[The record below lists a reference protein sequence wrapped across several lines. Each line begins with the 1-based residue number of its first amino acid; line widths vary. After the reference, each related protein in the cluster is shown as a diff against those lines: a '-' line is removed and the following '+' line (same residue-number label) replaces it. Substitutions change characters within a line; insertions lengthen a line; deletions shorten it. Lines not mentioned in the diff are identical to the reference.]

1 MSLYCVVLWFMVFG
15 LLFCCFVDCCIWVFG
30 LWCVVCGCCFVV
42 VGFGFL
48 LMDLCYGLW
57 LWSLSFDL
65 SALTPLFPTSF
76 LFQVDALE
84 VGGVAYVL
92 EEDGAFEGRAE
103 ADSAD
108 WYNVVR
114 VVADLGENYPLAAQ
128 WVSLW
133 FPLGHIKSTKP
144 NDQHF
149 LSLFKESGKWLRA
162 K

>member
-1 MSLYCVVLWFMVFG
+1 M
-15 LLFCCFVDCCIWVFG
+15 
-30 LWCVVCGCCFVV
+30 VV
-42 VGFGFL
+42 V
-48 LMDLCYGLW
+48 

-65 SALTPLFPTSF
+65 LTLTPLFPTSF

-92 EEDGAFEGRAE
+92 EEDGAFESRAE

>member
-1 MSLYCVVLWFMVFG
+1 M
-15 LLFCCFVDCCIWVFG
+15 
-30 LWCVVCGCCFVV
+30 VCG
-42 VGFGFL
+42 
-48 LMDLCYGLW
+48 YGLW
-57 LWSLSFDL
+57 LWFLWSLSFDL
-65 SALTPLFPTSF
+65 SALTPLFPTSY

-84 VGGVAYVL
+84 VGGVTYVL